1 MNTRLFLGD
10 AAIAAIPLDN
20 RAFAYGESLFETL
33 RTHRGELPW
42 WGRHLARLRA
52 GAERLAM
59 PLPDVA
65 RMLAE
70 AQSLLAGEDAILKLH
85 ISRSGARGYAP
96 EHTAAPLWL
105 LSKQPLPAPQAAL
118 NLIHCETRLSAQ
130 PRLAGLKHGNRLEQV
145 LARSEAA
152 AQGADEGLMCDAE
165 GAPICATSANLFA
178 LIDGVWRTPAVER
191 CGVAGV
197 MRGWLLAHGH
207 AIIAPITQTELQ
219 QAEAVFLSNA
229 VRGILPVRRLGD
241 TYWPSVH
248 PAIRG
253 LQAQLAT
260 AHPGFT
266 PYSEAQVK

>member
-1 MNTRLFLGD
+1 MSTRLFLGD
-10 AAIAAIPLDN
+10 APIDAIPLDN

-33 RTHRGELPW
+33 RAHRGELPW
-42 WGRHLARLRA
+42 WDRHLARLRA
-52 GAERLAM
+52 AAERLAM
-59 PLPDVA
+59 PLPDAA
-65 RMLAE
+65 RILAE
-70 AQSLLAGEDAILKLH
+70 AQRLLGGDDAVLKLH
-85 ISRSGARGYAP
+85 VSRSGARGYAP
-96 EHTAAPLWL
+96 DHAAAPLWL
-105 LSKQPLPAPQAAL
+105 LSKQPLPAPHDAL
-118 NLIHCETRLSAQ
+118 NVIHCETRLSAQ

-197 MRGWLLAHGH
+197 MRGWLLAQSL

-241 TYWPSVH
+241 THWPSIH
-248 PAIRG
+248 SAIRD
-253 LQAQLAT
+253 LQAQLAV

-266 PYSEAQVK
+266 PYSETKLK